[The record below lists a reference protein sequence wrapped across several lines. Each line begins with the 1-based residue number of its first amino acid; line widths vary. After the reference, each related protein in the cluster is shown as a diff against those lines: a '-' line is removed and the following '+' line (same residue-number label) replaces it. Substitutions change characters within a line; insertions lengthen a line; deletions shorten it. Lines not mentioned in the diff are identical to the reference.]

1 MKNNILTN
9 NMVLKIKLI
18 ILPFLLINNSYC
30 MFNNINR
37 TFDYENDIPLNE
49 DVDDKSNKEISILN
63 DSTTL
68 IPCFLEPTDF
78 SIFENILNIS
88 KKEIENKKKD
98 EFEVIQNFNL
108 DNSDIISTKKNKN
121 LNNNNTTENVHNNK
135 KLTVIRHIF
144 IQYIQYIIKCVNE
157 KFSNPEIKCNKCL
170 PFIDKTKFKFT
181 FLFGGIISY
190 SFMLNFFKKNIYI
203 KDFLSL
209 LFYTTDENI
218 SFDTL
223 IKHIE
228 EGNKH
233 EDIKKLLNTTF
244 SDFYENEIKN
254 KNILFKEKINYKNN
268 NFFNKNNDL
277 EDLNKKDLKEI
288 LNEIK
293 LKPRKGKSDKNK
305 HTNKKINY
313 DLFKEFVTENNTE
326 EKFFDFLK
334 KKRKLQNPRKH
345 NDNSVR
351 NLKK

>member
-9 NMVLKIKLI
+9 NMFLKIKLI
-18 ILPFLLINNSYC
+18 ILSFLLINNSYC

-37 TFDYENDIPLNE
+37 TFDYENDIFPNE

-68 IPCFLEPTDF
+68 IPCFLEPTNF
-78 SIFENILNIS
+78 SIFDNILSIS

-98 EFEVIQNFNL
+98 EFEVIQNFNS

-135 KLTVIRHIF
+135 KLTIIRHIF

-157 KFSNPEIKCNKCL
+157 KFSNHEIKCNKCL

-233 EDIKKLLNTTF
+233 EDIKNLLNTTF
-244 SDFYENEIKN
+244 SDFYEKEIKN
-254 KNILFKEKINYKNN
+254 KDILFNEKINYKNN
-268 NFFNKNNDL
+268 IFFNKNNDL

-288 LNEIK
+288 LNGIK

-326 EKFFDFLK
+326 ENFFDFLK
-334 KKRKLQNPRKH
+334 KKRKLQNSRKH